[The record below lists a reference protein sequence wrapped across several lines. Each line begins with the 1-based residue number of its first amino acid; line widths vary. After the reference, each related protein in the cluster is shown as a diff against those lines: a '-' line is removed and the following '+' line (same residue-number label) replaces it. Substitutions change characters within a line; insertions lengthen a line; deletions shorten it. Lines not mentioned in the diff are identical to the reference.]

1 MPRKS
6 KSQPTTVNS
15 KPTTTTI
22 HSIPAPVNIPIPEE
36 LPVAEYSLDELA
48 AEQKTSQAPADESI
62 DEWEEEHRHY
72 MNSEYC
78 RDWGVR
84 EGESI
89 PPDWKGPPIG
99 RKVIQNEPA
108 GTNMPTIV
116 GIAQPVPAAAAPVML
131 ETELPK
137 ITRHKGQR
145 VQTSKAIYTSVPI
158 QYRAA
163 VDRLRDKTRKSM
175 KEVLC
180 EAIGLCAVK
189 HGIASSPGAIMG
201 WADWD

>member
-1 MPRKS
+1 
-6 KSQPTTVNS
+6 
-15 KPTTTTI
+15 
-22 HSIPAPVNIPIPEE
+22 
-36 LPVAEYSLDELA
+36 
-48 AEQKTSQAPADESI
+48 
-62 DEWEEEHRHY
+62 

-78 RDWGVR
+78 RDWGLR

-108 GTNMPTIV
+108 GTNMPPVT
-116 GIAQPVPAAAAPVML
+116 IAQTTPVTAPTTS
-131 ETELPK
+131 ESTLPR